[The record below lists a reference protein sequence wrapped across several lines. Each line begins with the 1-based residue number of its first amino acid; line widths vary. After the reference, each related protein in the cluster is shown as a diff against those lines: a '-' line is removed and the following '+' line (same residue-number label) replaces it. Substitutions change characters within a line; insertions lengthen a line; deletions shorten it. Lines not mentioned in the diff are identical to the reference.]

1 MALWTVDGWDGM
13 EFTALGGV
21 ILVDFAWLL
30 RLVRQRSDCVHQLST
45 YPSLDLP
52 SNGSNCSEISIRL
65 SLSSRCTDSTLP
77 MRHVISENPLT
88 LLLNYRTGLVPDAPR
103 PVMGQ
108 RLLALRLQLLHG
120 VVQEEVDEDRVDL
133 RLRVLA
139 LDLAPD
145 LLDAPDGGG

>member
-1 MALWTVDGWDGM
+1 
-13 EFTALGGV
+13 
-21 ILVDFAWLL
+21 
-30 RLVRQRSDCVHQLST
+30 
-45 YPSLDLP
+45 
-52 SNGSNCSEISIRL
+52 
-65 SLSSRCTDSTLP
+65 

-120 VVQEEVDEDRVDL
+120 VVQEEVNEDRVDL